1 VDFGREMKKPERLL
15 AFLLARR
22 ARNRRLPVA
31 DRFVHFRAI
40 GAANDAF
47 LQQLS
52 RLQERYEE
60 SSSLGMDLATTA
72 ESLKTQVRSMVH
84 SLLAMTGN
92 TYESLQQRFE
102 TLDREIDRLV
112 PKARLTNAGPLIV
125 WPQDPEA
132 LDPQVVGPKAARL
145 AEVAFKT
152 GLKVPP
158 FFSISA
164 FAYKLLMESAGL
176 QNRIHATLA
185 SLDFCDA
192 GSLRKFSRS
201 MLETFDSI
209 PVPSAIQEALFSAY
223 RKLAEAHPGISGVA
237 VRSSA
242 VVEDSASSFAG
253 QFESVLNV
261 LEHRLPEAYKA
272 VIASKYHEEVLR
284 YSAARSFVEED
295 IAMPVLVMAMVN
307 PAASGVA
314 YSRSPYRPEGAMIT
328 AVRGLAQAMDSDRVV
343 PDVFM
348 VSTKAPEQVEISP
361 GKRAFSLHCSADGG
375 LEKLEEDS
383 GPFRTPALQK
393 REVVGIVRA
402 ARILEQHFGCPQ
414 DIEWAIDDAGSLNVV
429 QTRPLHVYYKESRHV
444 GREIEG
450 YRILARGARACGGV
464 ASGFVAPLFNV
475 HAPESVPDGAIL
487 CIPATTP
494 RLAGVMSKVRAIVA
508 AGGSP
513 TGHMATVAR
522 EFEVPCLVGVETV
535 FSALSPGMLVTVDG
549 DAGIVYEGE
558 VGELLQS
565 RGEVGHI
572 PAQRDP
578 IRENLRFFLENIT
591 PLTLAEPEAP
601 SFTPENCRT
610 LHDIA
615 RFVHQKSMTA
625 MFDMEHLS
633 PNERRT
639 AHRLLWRS
647 PMEVKLLD
655 LGGGLASTA
664 GRDIPMTDI
673 RSAPLFALLEGMT
686 DPRLRWSGP
695 VGFDLKGFMSVVVRS
710 AADDQRYGE
719 PNYCLCAQDYVH
731 FASRLAYHFATVD
744 SICGQ
749 LINEN
754 YARFLFFGGAAV
766 ATRRE
771 WRAHFLAM
779 VLRENGFNVK
789 QTGDRVEGMLAKR
802 SSEKIE
808 ESLVMLGRLMVASR
822 HLDMVL
828 ESKAAADSLAVAF
841 LSGDYAFERVRR
853 IGG

>member
-1 VDFGREMKKPERLL
+1 MKKPEKLL
-15 AFLLARR
+15 TFLLARK

-31 DRFVHFRAI
+31 DKFVHFRAI

-52 RLQERYEE
+52 RLQERFEGR
-60 SSSLGMDLATTA
+60 SSLGMDLAATA
-72 ESLKTQVRSMVH
+72 ESLRTPVRSMVH
-84 SLLAMTGN
+84 SLLAMTGS
-92 TYESLQQRFE
+92 TYESLQQRFD
-102 TLDREIDRLV
+102 TLGREIDRLV
-112 PKARLTNAGPLIV
+112 PKVHRMKAGPLVV
-125 WPQDPEA
+125 WPADPEA

-145 AEVAFKT
+145 AEVALKT

-164 FAYKLLMESAGL
+164 FAYQQLMESSGL
-176 QNRIHATLA
+176 QSWIHEMYG
-185 SLDFCDA
+185 SLDFRDA
-192 GSLRKFSRS
+192 GAIRRFSAS
-201 MLETFDSI
+201 VLEAFDSI
-209 PVPSAIQEALFSAY
+209 SVPSAIQEALLTAY
-223 RKLAEAHPGISGVA
+223 HKLADLHPGIAGMA

-261 LEHRLPEAYKA
+261 LESKLPEAYKA

-284 YSAARSFVEED
+284 YSAARSFVEAD

-314 YSRSPYRPEGAMIT
+314 YSRSPYRPDGAMVT
-328 AVRGLAQAMDSDRVV
+328 AVRGLAQAMDSDKVV
-343 PDVFM
+343 PDVFTA
-348 VSTKAPEQVEISP
+348 STKAPEQIEVSP
-361 GKRAFSLHCSADGG
+361 GRRAFSLHCSADGG
-375 LEKLEEDS
+375 LKELEEDS
-383 GPFRTPALQK
+383 GASRTPALAEG
-393 REVVGIVRA
+393 EVETIVRA
-402 ARILEQHFGCPQ
+402 ARTLEQHFGCPQ
-414 DIEWAIDDAGSLNVV
+414 DMEWAIDDAGSLHVV
-429 QTRPLHVYYKESRHV
+429 QTSPLHVYYSGKEPRPA

-450 YRILARGARACGGV
+450 YRILARGTRACGGV
-464 ASGFVAPLFNV
+464 ACGFVASLFNAR
-475 HAPESVPDGAIL
+475 APESVPEGAIL
-487 CIPATTP
+487 CIPTTTP
-494 RLAGVMSKVRAIVA
+494 RLAGVMSRVRAIVA

-522 EFEVPCLVGVETV
+522 EFEIPCLVGVENAFT
-535 FSALSPGMLVTVDG
+535 ALSQGMLVTVDG

-558 VGELLQS
+558 VAELLRS
-565 RGEVGHI
+565 RAQVGEAA
-572 PAQRDP
+572 AQRDP
-578 IRENLRFFLENIT
+578 TRENFRFFLENIT
-591 PLTLAEPEAP
+591 PLTLTETDAP

-615 RFVHQKSMTA
+615 RFVHQKSMLA
-625 MFDMEHLS
+625 MFDTEHLS
-633 PNERRT
+633 PQEKRT
-639 AHRLLWRS
+639 AHRLVWRS

-655 LGGGLASTA
+655 LDGGLVPTS
-664 GRDIPMTDI
+664 GRDIPVGDI
-673 RSAPLFALLEGMT
+673 RSVPLLALIEGMT

-719 PNYCLCAQDYVH
+719 PNYCLCSQDYVH

-771 WRAHFLAM
+771 WRAHFLAT

-789 QTGDRVEGMLAKR
+789 QAGDRVEGLLAKR
-802 SSEKIE
+802 PSDKIE
-808 ESLVMLGRLMVASR
+808 EALVMMGRLMVASR

-828 ESKAAADSLAVAF
+828 ESRAAADSLAVAF
-841 LSGDYAFERVRR
+841 LSGDYAFERVRG
-853 IGG
+853 IGV